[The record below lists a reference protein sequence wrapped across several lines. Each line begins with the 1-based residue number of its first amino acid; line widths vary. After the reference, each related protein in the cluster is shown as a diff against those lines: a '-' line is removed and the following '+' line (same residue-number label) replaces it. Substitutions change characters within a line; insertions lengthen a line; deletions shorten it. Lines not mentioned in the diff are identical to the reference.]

1 MTLQS
6 VCAFKKSLSLSWNI
20 QQNQF
25 HIVQTVKLS
34 SSVMIWNVR
43 LISLFFS
50 FIFSCTQYSHI
61 ACGKYIW
68 AGLSHWFIVFQTV
81 VDGCLHFNYPH
92 RNSTGNIISVS
103 VAALGHHIPDFP
115 EENESNLKQKWHN
128 IDSTLIAGRKLEAE
142 TISAVIGFLASIDPV
157 RQLCISWN
165 PYPHCFSYI
174 MLAKPQIG
182 SSLL

>member
-1 MTLQS
+1 MASTSASIVQPPFSILIIVTPHTTL
-6 VCAFKKSLSLSWNI
+6 VCVYVCKKSLSLSWNI

-50 FIFSCTQYSHI
+50 FIFSCTQYSHT

-92 RNSTGNIISVS
+92 RIATGSIITIN
-103 VAALGHHIPDFP
+103 VAPLGHHISVFP
-115 EENESNLKQKWHN
+115 EENYSNLKWKWLCT
-128 IDSTLIAGRKLEAE
+128 ILIVPWLHK
-142 TISAVIGFLASIDPV
+142 
-157 RQLCISWN
+157 
-165 PYPHCFSYI
+165 
-174 MLAKPQIG
+174 G
-182 SSLL
+182 SSRRKPSVL